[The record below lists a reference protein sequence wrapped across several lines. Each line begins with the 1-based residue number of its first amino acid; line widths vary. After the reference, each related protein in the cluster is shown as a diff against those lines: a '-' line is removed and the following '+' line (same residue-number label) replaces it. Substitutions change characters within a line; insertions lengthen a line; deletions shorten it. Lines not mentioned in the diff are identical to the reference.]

1 MLTNQD
7 RRRILDEVKASG
19 SGDII
24 AALRGQVMPDN
35 VEQAVPEAVE
45 IPQQRRR
52 PVRMPRQE
60 TRTSDLVDS
69 TTSMPTQLAQT
80 GGLRQ
85 HMMNYMHFRGSDTTN
100 VNLVMNA
107 ISQHESGNV
116 DDKIQVSQ
124 KDDGTFYDGPGR
136 GAYQFEIG
144 DKKAANTAMNRTANF
159 LASPA
164 NKTYFGSNKTMKDF
178 PNIYDKY
185 ISSPSQDFS
194 KLSRKDQDALF
205 LGDKI
210 YGGSDRRDE
219 FDKAINNPTQEN
231 VFMYWLNNH
240 KAKVNGKTVQN
251 LTKEE
256 IDVERKKWNERTKG
270 VF

>member
-52 PVRMPRQE
+52 PVRIPRQE

-107 ISQHESGNV
+107 IGQHESKNITDAYQDEG
-116 DDKIQVSQ
+116 
-124 KDDGTFYDGPGR
+124 GPGR

-144 DKKAANTAMNRTANF
+144 DKQGANTAMNRTANF

-178 PNIYDKY
+178 PNLYDKY
-185 ISSPSQDFS
+185 ISGKSQDFS
-194 KLSRKDQDALF
+194 KLSREDQDALF

-210 YGGSDRRDE
+210 YGGADRRDE

-240 KAKVNGKTVQN
+240 KGKVNGKTVQN
-251 LTKEE
+251 LTKDE
-256 IDVERKKWNERTKG
+256 IDVERKKWNERTKNI
-270 VF
+270 F

>member
-35 VEQAVPEAVE
+35 VEQAVPETVE

-52 PVRMPRQE
+52 SLRIPRQQAP
-60 TRTSDLVDS
+60 TPYLVDS

-80 GGLRQ
+80 GGLRK

-107 ISQHESGNV
+107 IATHESKNIT
-116 DDKIQVSQ
+116 DAIQ
-124 KDDGTFYDGPGR
+124 DEGGPGR
-136 GAYQFEIG
+136 GVYQFEIG
-144 DKKAANTAMNRTANF
+144 DEQGANTAMNRTANF

-164 NKTYFGSNKTMKDF
+164 NKTYFGSNKTIKDF
-178 PNIYDKY
+178 PNIYDNYMSGK
-185 ISSPSQDFS
+185 SQDFS
-194 KLSRKDQDALF
+194 KLSREDQDALF

-210 YGGSDRRDE
+210 YGGADRRDE

-240 KAKVNGKTVQN
+240 KGKVNGKAIKS

-256 IDVERKKWNERTKG
+256 IATERKKWNDRTKEI
-270 VF
+270 F

>member
-52 PVRMPRQE
+52 PVRIPRQE

-80 GGLRQ
+80 GGLRH
-85 HMMNYMHFRGSDTTN
+85 HMMNYMNFRGSDTTN

-107 ISQHESGNV
+107 IVNMNL
-116 DDKIQVSQ
+116 KILLMHIKMKVGQVEA
-124 KDDGTFYDGPGR
+124 R
-136 GAYQFEIG
+136 
-144 DKKAANTAMNRTANF
+144 
-159 LASPA
+159 
-164 NKTYFGSNKTMKDF
+164 
-178 PNIYDKY
+178 
-185 ISSPSQDFS
+185 
-194 KLSRKDQDALF
+194 
-205 LGDKI
+205 
-210 YGGSDRRDE
+210 
-219 FDKAINNPTQEN
+219 IN
-231 VFMYWLNNH
+231 L
-240 KAKVNGKTVQN
+240 
-251 LTKEE
+251 
-256 IDVERKKWNERTKG
+256 R
-270 VF
+270 